1 MKGVQDRLEIV
12 RVHLDDLED
21 AAIEMRE
28 QADNGNVLAVLRSFV
43 KAQGKLGL
51 IAGQLV
57 AALDGNL
64 LYSRGW
70 NDGLEFA
77 AKAVEAVQIDHEQ
90 GGKKCRCAQRIRM
103 ARKAVKEAKETR
115 RKADAA
121 AQR

>member
-1 MKGVQDRLEIV
+1 MKTVQDRLEIA

-28 QADNGNVLAVLRSFV
+28 QADSGNVLAVLRAFV
-43 KAQGKLGL
+43 KAQGKLSL

-57 AALDGNL
+57 AALDGNV

-70 NDGLEFA
+70 NEGLEFA
-77 AKAVEAVQIDHEQ
+77 AKAVESVQIDHEQ

-103 ARKAVKEAKETR
+103 ARKAVREAKETR

-121 AQR
+121 APR